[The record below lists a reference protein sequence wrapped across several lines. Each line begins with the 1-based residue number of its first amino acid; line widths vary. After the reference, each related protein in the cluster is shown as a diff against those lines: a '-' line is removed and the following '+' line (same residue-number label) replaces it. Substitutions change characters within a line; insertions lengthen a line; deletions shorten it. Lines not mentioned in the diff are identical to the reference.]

1 MDFFRTDCIKSYFEI
16 LRQLGEGQNAS
27 NATFFVEIDK
37 LYLGTSAHRKYSL
50 SQFKQFWLPINN
62 VGHENLE
69 KLCSNVLNQI
79 TDFSK
84 GVDSEIRTELFRL
97 VD

>member
-16 LRQLGEGQNAS
+16 LRELGEGKNAS
-27 NATFFVEIDK
+27 NATFFVEMNK
-37 LYLGTSAHRKYSL
+37 LYLGTSANRKYSL
-50 SQFKQFWLPINN
+50 SQLKQYWLPMNN
-62 VGHENLE
+62 IGHENLE
-69 KLCSNVLNQI
+69 KLCSNVLNHI

-84 GVDSEIRTELFRL
+84 GVDLAIKTELFRL